1 MSEGKYNIKAVSNL
15 VGIQPGTLRAWERR
29 YQILNPVRNDS
40 GHRLYTEEDMKKL
53 KWLATKVNRGFT
65 ISQAVSLMDQHEV
78 AVDQQV
84 TENTYQEQHSLS
96 EDLLQALLSF
106 NEVRAQEL
114 INQAF
119 SLYTI
124 DKVTIDIL
132 ADLLVRIGDMW
143 ERGEITTAHEHFATS
158 ILRSRIGM
166 IMHSFP
172 HNGILPKVI
181 AVCGPDEWHEL
192 GLLIFTL
199 FVRRRGYEVIYLG
212 SSLKEGDIEVV
223 LNTVKPKFLFLSVTL
238 MDHLPKTLQL
248 VDQLKAEYSD
258 LEVGV
263 GGAAVSEV
271 SGQLA
276 KDYACHI
283 VGNKKEEWENW
294 LNQRVQ

>member
-53 KWLATKVNRGFT
+53 KWLAMKVNRGFT

-172 HNGILPKVI
+172 HNGILPKVV

-238 MDHLPKTLQL
+238 MDHLSKTLQL
-248 VDQLKAEYSD
+248 VDQLKAEHID
-258 LEVGV
+258 LEIGV
-263 GGAAVSEV
+263 GGAAVSEM

-276 KDYACHI
+276 KDYGCHI

>member
-40 GHRLYTEEDMKKL
+40 GHRLYTEEDVKKL
-53 KWLATKVNRGFT
+53 KWLAMKVNRGFT

-78 AVDQQV
+78 GVDQQV
-84 TENTYQEQHSLS
+84 IENIYQEQHSLS

-106 NEVRAQEL
+106 NEVKAQEL

-143 ERGEITTAHEHFATS
+143 EREEITTAHEHFATS

-172 HNGILPKVI
+172 HNGILPKVV

-223 LNTVKPKFLFLSVTL
+223 LDTVKPKFLFLSVTL
-238 MDHLPKTLQL
+238 MDNLPKTLQL
-248 VDQLKAEYSD
+248 VDQLKGEHID
-258 LEVGV
+258 LEIGV
-263 GGAAVSEV
+263 GGAAMSEM

-283 VGNKKEEWENW
+283 VGNSKEEWENW
-294 LNQRVQ
+294 LNQRV